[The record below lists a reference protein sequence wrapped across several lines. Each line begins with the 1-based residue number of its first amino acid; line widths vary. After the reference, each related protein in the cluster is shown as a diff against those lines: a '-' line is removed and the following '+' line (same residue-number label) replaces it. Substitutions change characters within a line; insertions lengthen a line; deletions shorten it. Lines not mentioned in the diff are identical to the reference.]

1 MCSTASLSKAAT
13 MASIAVSPILNQ
25 ISNQSIDIN
34 NSLPKESIKIENV
47 TPAASIYD
55 ILPNNY
61 NILDAVSTNAVIP
74 VMLHK
79 GADAVNSQI
88 QFIDNSIKRINK
100 ASAQSILRNVLDQG
114 GFSLNASA
122 GKAPDVLETCPV
134 SFSSVPV
141 ASAKSSSNELIIGTP
156 LVNQIPLF
164 YDNMQGVISKPGITY
179 EVATKKI
186 SVNETLTVC
195 DGMQTTSSLP
205 SIVTSIG
212 AGPMIV
218 KVISAKEGA
227 SDYFVA
233 DKIPNS
239 LLQNEEPAQL
249 DTSKSDTKELS
260 VQKKL
265 VDKLIYVNKNSL
277 FSLQKSIPMI
287 SFASST
293 YADINYMFQ
302 LKIPTTLNLVEEAQN
317 LSKF

>member
-1 MCSTASLSKAAT
+1 
-13 MASIAVSPILNQ
+13 
-25 ISNQSIDIN
+25 
-34 NSLPKESIKIENV
+34 
-47 TPAASIYD
+47 
-55 ILPNNY
+55 
-61 NILDAVSTNAVIP
+61 
-74 VMLHK
+74 
-79 GADAVNSQI
+79 
-88 QFIDNSIKRINK
+88 
-100 ASAQSILRNVLDQG
+100 
-114 GFSLNASA
+114 
-122 GKAPDVLETCPV
+122 
-134 SFSSVPV
+134 
-141 ASAKSSSNELIIGTP
+141 
-156 LVNQIPLF
+156 
-164 YDNMQGVISKPGITY
+164 
-179 EVATKKI
+179 
-186 SVNETLTVC
+186 
-195 DGMQTTSSLP
+195 MQTTSSLP

-239 LLQNEEPAQL
+239 LLQNEEHAQL